1 MRIPANRRDRIG
13 PERVNFSR
21 GHWRSEDR
29 GGAVRSAGWWE
40 SVTITWSPTPAPERR
55 PAVLHRALAAA
66 VDLMAP
72 ALADLMAEAAR
83 HALEQRYRGRR
94 ISSSPRRLLPPAA
107 RALPRPDRTA

>member
-29 GGAVRSAGWWE
+29 AGAIRSVGWWE
-40 SVTITWSPTPAPERR
+40 SVTVTWSPAPAPERR

-94 ISSSPRRLLPPAA
+94 ISSPPRRHLPPTA

>member
-13 PERVNFSR
+13 PERVNLSR

-29 GGAVRSAGWWE
+29 DGAVRSAGWWE
-40 SVTITWSPTPAPERR
+40 SVTITWSPPPAPERHS
-55 PAVLHRALAAA
+55 AVLHRALAAA
-66 VDLMAP
+66 VDLIAP
-72 ALADLMAEAAR
+72 ALADLVAEATR